1 MADTLTEAA
10 KRLLAQPYICNLAT
24 LMPDGSPHLTPVW
37 VDHDG
42 QYILVNTAEGRQKP
56 KNARRDPRVALDIVN
71 PNDPYDVLA
80 LRGRIVSLDHEGAD
94 AHIDKL
100 AKKYLGK
107 DTYPFRREGEQRVIL
122 RIEPERI
129 LAQPSD

>member
-24 LMPDGSPHLTPVW
+24 LMPDGSPQITPVW
-37 VDHDG
+37 VDYDG
-42 QYILVNTAEGRQKP
+42 QHILVNTAEGRQKP
-56 KNARRDPRVALDIVN
+56 KNARHDPRVALDIVN
-71 PNDPYDVLA
+71 PADPYDVLA

-107 DTYPFRREGEQRVIL
+107 DSYPFRRQGEERVIF
-122 RIEPERI
+122 RIEPVRI
-129 LAQPSD
+129 IAQPSD